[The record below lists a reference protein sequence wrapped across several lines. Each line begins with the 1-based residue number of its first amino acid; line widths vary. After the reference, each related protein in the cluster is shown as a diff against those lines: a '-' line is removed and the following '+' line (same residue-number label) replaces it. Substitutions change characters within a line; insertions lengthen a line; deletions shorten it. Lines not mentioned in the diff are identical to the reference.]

1 MRDFRAVY
9 RGYAIY
15 ISGIG
20 TSWSSRAEPIN
31 SDLPILATPESEDP
45 ATWGTGYFLSR
56 NRIRF
61 HSPKGAQLPIT
72 SI

>member
-45 ATWGTGYFLSR
+45 ATWGRALRKAKRQIDRVLSK
-56 NRIRF
+56 
-61 HSPKGAQLPIT
+61 P
-72 SI
+72 